1 MLTTHNNNNNNNN
14 NNKSLVL
21 MNGKLQ
27 DVIWRPVN
35 TRLRPVSHT
44 PDKTNPTKNSSQRKR
59 ITQKEKNSMSKKVG
73 LLEKILII
81 FDIYAYFSLGKNYRK
96 KN

>member
-14 NNKSLVL
+14 NNNKPLVL

-35 TRLRPVSHT
+35 TRLRPGSQT

-59 ITQKEKNSMSKKVG
+59 GTQKEKKLHV
-73 LLEKILII
+73 
-81 FDIYAYFSLGKNYRK
+81 
-96 KN
+96 

>member
-1 MLTTHNNNNNNNN
+1 MLTTHNNNNDNNNN
-14 NNKSLVL
+14 NNSNKPLVL

-35 TRLRPVSHT
+35 TRLRPGSQT

-59 ITQKEKNSMSKKVG
+59 GTQKEKKLHV
-73 LLEKILII
+73 
-81 FDIYAYFSLGKNYRK
+81 
-96 KN
+96 